1 MTIRKCHIRLNKLE
15 RNRNRLLECLYYINN
30 QMHSKKQK
38 EIEGLQD
45 TEMEM
50 ESNVSERKKV
60 EQSIQKDRR
69 KDKEKKLIRGSSP
82 HGCIVMLREKER
94 ERKRERE
101 RERPPAKFKVLA
113 SSL

>member
-15 RNRNRLLECLYYINN
+15 RNRNILLECLYYINN

-50 ESNVSERKKV
+50 ETDKRIKKKKRSNKIYRKTDERTKK
-60 EQSIQKDRR
+60 KN
-69 KDKEKKLIRGSSP
+69 
-82 HGCIVMLREKER
+82 
-94 ERKRERE
+94 
-101 RERPPAKFKVLA
+101 
-113 SSL
+113 